1 MIRHIVLCKVKA
13 EADSTEVAAVWEGLA
28 ALVGVVPGLLGSHF
42 GADVSPEG
50 IARGY
55 THGFTMDF
63 EDMAALEG
71 YLVHP
76 AHVKAGARLVGICEG
91 GVEGV
96 LVVDF

>member
-13 EADSTEVAAVWEGLA
+13 EADPAEVAAVWEGLA

-50 IARGY
+50 IGRGY

-63 EDMAALEG
+63 EDMAALEPEA
-71 YLVHP
+71 LLHDFADLP
-76 AHVKAGARLVGICEG
+76 ACIAQLTAA
-91 GVEGV
+91 
-96 LVVDF
+96 

>member
-1 MIRHIVLCKVKA
+1 MIRHIVLCKVSA
-13 EADSTEVAAVWEGLA
+13 EADPAEVAAVWEGLA
-28 ALVGVVPGLLGSHF
+28 ALEGVVPGLLGSHF

-55 THGFTMDF
+55 THGFTMEF
-63 EDMAALEG
+63 EDRAALEG

-76 AHVKAGARLVGICEG
+76 AHVKAGARLVGICVG

>member
-1 MIRHIVLCKVKA
+1 MIRHIVLCKVSPKA
-13 EADSTEVAAVWEGLA
+13 DADEVAAVWTGLA
-28 ALVGVVPGLLGSHF
+28 ALRGVVPGLLASHF
-42 GADVSPEG
+42 GADVSSEG

-63 EDMAALEG
+63 KDKAALEG

-76 AHVKAGARLVGICEG
+76 AHVRAGARLVGICEG